1 MLRTSCRIAATIQI
15 CAALL
20 AGCQGQTKPPADDS
34 NTTRESLVAYR
45 AADEMGLI
53 QGTTVIA
60 KASGT
65 YTEPSGTPLITD
77 DGHFI
82 FARSSPATLTT
93 IDVQNRRVNTVPIPT
108 AQRLGTGGGSTIV
121 WLDGHQ
127 QVMQLDLT
135 KPSHGATVRQIVD
148 LPPLANSLI
157 PRDPM
162 LVAARNGTVI
172 LARVESEPSPFGGPD
187 TLFAIRSGSTV
198 PLSKADTNTPVSV
211 GAVSPDG
218 DNYAFGLYRRS
229 SNACGQ
235 GAVTLVK
242 LADRSQQT
250 IELNQPPSE
259 AVGSQISKMWW
270 PAGGPA
276 TLSYSSWNCSDMST
290 TVPQTVWQLA
300 GDHLVQQSPDRALE
314 ILNLSPHE
322 RAIIIPEQS
331 AQPQA
336 SGTLVIEINGKRTMI
351 HAQVSDIAH
360 IGAQPPHV

>member
-1 MLRTSCRIAATIQI
+1 MLV
-15 CAALL
+15 
-20 AGCQGQTKPPADDS
+20 GCEGQTNTPANDS
-34 NTTRESLVAYR
+34 GTTKESLVAYR
-45 AADEMGLI
+45 SADELGLI

-82 FARSSPATLTT
+82 FARSSPTALTT
-93 IDVQNRRVNTVPIPT
+93 IDVQNHRVNTVPIPVT
-108 AQRLGTGGGSTIV
+108 QRLGTGGGSTIV

-135 KPSHGATVRQIVD
+135 KPSDGAIVRQVVD

-172 LARVESEPSPFGGPD
+172 LTRVESDPSPFGGPD
-187 TLFAIRSGSTV
+187 TLYAIRSGSTV
-198 PLSKADTNTPVSV
+198 PLGKADTNTPVSI

-218 DNYAFGLYRRS
+218 DDYAFGLYRRS

-235 GAVTLVK
+235 GAVTLIK

-259 AVGSQISKMWW
+259 AVGSRISKMWW

-300 GDHLVQQSPDRALE
+300 GDRLVQPSPDRALE
-314 ILNLSPHE
+314 ILDLAPHE

-336 SGTLVIEINGKRTMI
+336 SGTLVIEINGKRTTVR
-351 HAQVSDIAH
+351 AQVSDIAH
-360 IGAQPPHV
+360 IDAQPPHV